1 MTYTNP
7 ATGRYNRGF
16 RNDSINIKLSLCR
29 LLKRLLFVTAT
40 LIGLLT
46 SGCAQ
51 GSERS
56 VAPDEISVEFRHIA
70 KRGDVKKAVVALSG
84 VPNAP
89 PIPQTYRPFV
99 NKAYKIETETID
111 LGDPL
116 VAVKVEANN
125 EDDFKAV
132 RVLRLIANEMRPR
145 GFEWQDCTVSV
156 ETVLAFEGPTPASW
170 HSLDAYREVYSSY
183 FPDYKS
189 RQVRCEIQD
198 RMKPLEHLVLVRQI
212 EPVPTKTF
220 TQLKFSLDSQSVS
233 DDGNV
238 TYEITFRNAGPKE
251 IADLSFRSA
260 FGSDTLLNSM
270 KPSSGKCVRSAWAT
284 LYGSVVC
291 HTGRVPVGAST
302 TIQLTG
308 SFRAVPGGGGA
319 GKRNRDWDIVVVIS
333 ERENDPLWAVNRLF
347 IRPLGE

>member
-1 MTYTNP
+1 MTYINP
-7 ATGRYNRGF
+7 ATDRYDRGL
-16 RNDSINIKLSLCR
+16 RDDSINIKFSLCH
-29 LLKRLLFVTAT
+29 LLKRLLFVTAA
-40 LIGLLT
+40 LFGLFT
-46 SGCAQ
+46 SACAQ
-51 GSERS
+51 GSEHP
-56 VAPDEISVEFRHIA
+56 VPPDEISVEFRHVA
-70 KRGDVKKAVVALSG
+70 KRGDVKKAVVALSD

-170 HSLDAYREVYSSY
+170 SSLDAYREAYSSK
-183 FPDYKS
+183 FPDYT
-189 RQVRCEIQD
+189 RRLVRCELQD
-198 RMKPLEHLVLVRQI
+198 RMEPLEHLVVVRQI
-212 EPVPTKTF
+212 ELVPTKTF
-220 TQLKFSLDSQSVS
+220 TQLKFSLDSQNVS
-233 DDGNV
+233 DGNV
-238 TYEITFRNAGPKE
+238 TYELTFRNVGPKE

-260 FGSDTLLNSM
+260 FGSDTRLNSM

-284 LYGSVVC
+284 PDGSVVC
-291 HTGRVPVGAST
+291 HTGRVPVGGST
-302 TIQLTG
+302 TIQLKG
-308 SFRAVPGGGGA
+308 SFRAVPGGDDA
-319 GKRNRDWDIVVVIS
+319 GKRNREWDIVALIS
-333 ERENDPLWAVNRLF
+333 ERENDPLWAVNRIF
-347 IRPLGE
+347 ILPLGE